1 MKFYCNKNELVEKIN
16 IVQRAITN
24 KSNSPIFSCIFIQID
39 DNILTMMGIDTD
51 LSIETKVS
59 AQVLEKGKLLLD
71 SRLFG
76 EIIKRLPEEKIKIKN
91 DKEDENN
98 IIISSGNTE
107 FSLINLNSEE
117 YPKIPKVDS
126 NNKISLKQNVFKN
139 MIKSTTFSAS
149 FDESKGVITGVLVN
163 IKNNILTFVA
173 LDGFRLALKS
183 EIIDNNCNVN
193 IVVPA
198 KTLNEINKILK
209 ENDEL
214 IDIYITNNFVM
225 LKINEDKIVLRLLQG
240 DFIKYETIIPKENK
254 LSVVLSKYEFINGLE
269 RSTLLTKDKN
279 TNLVKLEI
287 KDDKII
293 LKSNSQFGQLKEEIY
308 IKKEGIDLDIAFNS
322 RYLMDAVKAIE
333 DEEIKIE
340 FNNNITPCII
350 KSNKNENSKYMVLP
364 VRFVI

>member
-24 KSNSPIFSCIFIQID
+24 KSNSSLFNCIFMQIS
-39 DNILTMMGIDTD
+39 DNILTMIGVDTD
-51 LSIETKVS
+51 LSIETKVNTN
-59 AQVLEKGKLLLD
+59 VIEGGNLLLD
-71 SRLFG
+71 SKLFG
-76 EIIKRLPEEKIKIKN
+76 EIIKRLPEEKIEIKS
-91 DKEDENN
+91 DEKDENN
-98 IIISSGNTE
+98 IIISSGKTE

-117 YPKIPKVDS
+117 YPQIPSVDS
-126 NNKISLKQNVFKN
+126 SNKISLKQSVFKN

-149 FDESKGVITGVLVN
+149 FDESKGVITGVLIN
-163 IKNNILTFVA
+163 IKNNVLTFVA

-183 EIIDNNCNVN
+183 ELIDNNCNVN

-209 ENDEL
+209 ENDDL
-214 IDIYITNNFVM
+214 IDIYITNNFIM
-225 LKINEDKIVLRLLQG
+225 LKINEDKLVLRLLQG

-254 LSVVLSKYEFINGLE
+254 LSLVLSKYNFINGLE

-287 KDDKII
+287 KDNKIT
-293 LKSNSQFGQLKEEIY
+293 LKSNSQFGQLKEEIQ
-308 IKKEGIDLDIAFNS
+308 INKEGIDLDIAFNS
-322 RYLMDAVKAIE
+322 RYLMDAIKAIE
-333 DEEIKIE
+333 DEEIKLE

-350 KSNKNENSKYMVLP
+350 KSSRNENSKYMVLP
-364 VRFVI
+364 VRFVV

>member
-76 EIIKRLPEEKIKIKN
+76 EIIKRLPEEKIEIKN

-209 ENDEL
+209 ENDYFYEKVE
-214 IDIYITNNFVM
+214 NF
-225 LKINEDKIVLRLLQG
+225 DLQ
-240 DFIKYETIIPKENK
+240 
-254 LSVVLSKYEFINGLE
+254 
-269 RSTLLTKDKN
+269 
-279 TNLVKLEI
+279 
-287 KDDKII
+287 
-293 LKSNSQFGQLKEEIY
+293 
-308 IKKEGIDLDIAFNS
+308 
-322 RYLMDAVKAIE
+322 
-333 DEEIKIE
+333 
-340 FNNNITPCII
+340 
-350 KSNKNENSKYMVLP
+350 
-364 VRFVI
+364 

>member
-1 MKFYCNKNELVEKIN
+1 MKFYCNKSELVEKIN

-24 KSNSPIFSCIFIQID
+24 KSNAPLLNCIFIQIC
-39 DNILTMMGIDTD
+39 DNILTMVGVDTD
-51 LSIETKVS
+51 LSIETRVS
-59 AQVLEKGKLLLD
+59 ANVIESGKLLLD
-71 SRLFG
+71 SKLFG
-76 EIIKRLPEEKIKIKN
+76 EIIKRLPEEKIEIRN
-91 DKEDENN
+91 DEDDLNS

-107 FSLINLNSEE
+107 FSLVNLNSEE
-117 YPKIPKVDS
+117 YPQIPNVNS
-126 NNKISLKQNVFKN
+126 SNKISLKQNIFKH
-139 MIKSTTFSAS
+139 MIRSTTFSAS
-149 FDESKGVITGVLVN
+149 LDESKGVITGVLIN
-163 IKNNILTFVA
+163 IKNEILTFVA

-183 EIIDNNCNVN
+183 EIINNKCNVN

-214 IDIYITNNFVM
+214 IDVYITNNFIM
-225 LKINEDKIVLRLLQG
+225 LKINEDKLVLRLLQG
-240 DFIKYETIIPKENK
+240 EFIKYETIIPKDNK
-254 LSVVLSKYEFINGLE
+254 LSIVLSKYEFINGLE

-287 KDDKII
+287 KDNKVT
-293 LKSNSQFGQLKEEIY
+293 LKSNSQFGQLKEEIFV
-308 IKKEGIDLDIAFNS
+308 KKEGIDLDIAFNS

-350 KSNKNENSKYMVLP
+350 KSNVNENSKYMVLP
-364 VRFVI
+364 VRFVF

>member
-16 IVQRAITN
+16 IVQKAITN
-24 KSNSPIFSCIFIQID
+24 KSNSPIFNCIFIQLS
-39 DNILTMMGIDTD
+39 DNILTMTGVDTD
-51 LSIETKVS
+51 LSIETKFS
-59 AQVLEKGKLLLD
+59 TDIIEEGNLLVD

-76 EIIKRLPEEKIKIKN
+76 EIIKRLPDEKIEIKN
-91 DKEDENN
+91 DENN
-98 IIISSGNTE
+98 SNSIIISSGHTE
-107 FSLINLNSEE
+107 FNLVNLNSEE
-117 YPKIPKVDS
+117 YPKIPNVNLD
-126 NNKISLKQNVFKN
+126 NKISIKQNILKD

-149 FDESKGVITGVLVN
+149 FDESKGIITGVLIN
-163 IKNNILTFVA
+163 IKDGILTFVA

-183 EIIDNNCNVN
+183 EEIESSSNIN

-209 ENDEL
+209 ETDEL
-214 IDIYITNNFVM
+214 IDLYITNNFIM
-225 LKINEDKIVLRLLQG
+225 LKIGDDKIVLRLLQG

-254 LSVVLSKYEFINGLE
+254 LSIILSKYEFINGLE

-287 KDDKII
+287 INEKII
-293 LKSNSQFGQLKEEIY
+293 LKSNSQFGQLKEEIN

-322 RYLMDAVKAIE
+322 RYLMDAIKAIE
-333 DEEIKIE
+333 DDEIKLE

-350 KSNKNENSKYMVLP
+350 KSSKNENSKYMILP

>member
-1 MKFYCNKNELVEKIN
+1 MKTLFSK
-16 IVQRAITN
+16 
-24 KSNSPIFSCIFIQID
+24 KSSLLAVTGICIFPQ
-39 DNILTMMGIDTD
+39 L
-51 LSIETKVS
+51 VS

-76 EIIKRLPEEKIKIKN
+76 EIIKRLPEEKIEIKN

-269 RSTLLTKDKN
+269 ISTLLTKDKN
-279 TNLVKLEI
+279 T
-287 KDDKII
+287 KI
-293 LKSNSQFGQLKEEIY
+293 Q
-308 IKKEGIDLDIAFNS
+308 
-322 RYLMDAVKAIE
+322 
-333 DEEIKIE
+333 KI
-340 FNNNITPCII
+340 F
-350 KSNKNENSKYMVLP
+350 
-364 VRFVI
+364 

>member
-16 IVQRAITN
+16 IVQKAITN
-24 KSNSPIFSCIFIQID
+24 KSNSQIFGCIFMQVG
-39 DNILTMMGIDTD
+39 DNNLTMVGMDTD

-59 AQVLEKGKLLLD
+59 AKILSEGKLLLD

-76 EIIKRLPEEKIKIKN
+76 EIIKRLPDDKIKIKSDDN
-91 DKEDENN
+91 KNV
-98 IIISSGNTE
+98 IISSGNTE
-107 FSLINLNSEE
+107 FSLVNLDSGE
-117 YPKIPKVDS
+117 YPKIPEVNFK
-126 NNKISLKQNVFKN
+126 NKISLKQNVLKH

-149 FDESKGVITGVLVN
+149 FDESKGIITGVLIN
-163 IKNNILTFVA
+163 IKDYVLTFVA

-183 EIIDNNCNVN
+183 EIIDNDFN
-193 IVVPA
+193 INIIVPA

-209 ENDEL
+209 DNDEL
-214 IDIYITNNFVM
+214 IDIYLTNNFVM
-225 LKINEDKIVLRLLQG
+225 IKINNDKIILRLLQG

-254 LSVVLSKYEFINGLE
+254 VSIVLSKYEFIDGLE

-287 KDDKII
+287 KDDKVI
-293 LKSNSQFGQLKEEIY
+293 LKSNSQVGQLKEEIF
-308 IKKEGIDLDIAFNS
+308 IKKQGIDLDIAFNS

-333 DEEIKIE
+333 DDEIKLE
-340 FNNNITPCII
+340 FTNNIAPCIL
-350 KSNKNENSKYMVLP
+350 KSSKSENSKYMVLP

>member
-76 EIIKRLPEEKIKIKN
+76 EIIKRLPEEKIEIKN

-198 KTLNEINKILK
+198 KTLN
-209 ENDEL
+209 
-214 IDIYITNNFVM
+214 
-225 LKINEDKIVLRLLQG
+225 
-240 DFIKYETIIPKENK
+240 
-254 LSVVLSKYEFINGLE
+254 
-269 RSTLLTKDKN
+269 
-279 TNLVKLEI
+279 
-287 KDDKII
+287 
-293 LKSNSQFGQLKEEIY
+293 
-308 IKKEGIDLDIAFNS
+308 
-322 RYLMDAVKAIE
+322 
-333 DEEIKIE
+333 
-340 FNNNITPCII
+340 
-350 KSNKNENSKYMVLP
+350 
-364 VRFVI
+364 